1 MRPPIMLSKIPS
13 ELFGFYSKL
22 GVKAA
27 LYARLRWRLC
37 PFEEIEKHVP
47 KEGTIID
54 IGCGY
59 GLLANFLV
67 LRSSKRDV
75 TGIDLSVGRISVAQ
89 KTTDNRKKVQ
99 FKLMDA
105 LDLQSGEYSTVVM
118 SDFLHH
124 IDYQAQGE
132 LLARCYQKLPP
143 GGLLIIEEVD
153 NRPLWKYWFA
163 IMSDKI
169 LNVGERQFFRGRHEF
184 QELLQRIGFLV
195 RTKKVDKGIPLSD
208 ILFICRKKGNS
219 RISS

>member
-1 MRPPIMLSKIPS
+1 MRPRVMLSKIPS
-13 ELFGFYSKL
+13 ELFRFYSRQGL
-22 GVKAA
+22 KAA

-37 PFEEIEKHVP
+37 PFEEIERQVP
-47 KEGTIID
+47 KEGAIID

-59 GLLANFLV
+59 GLLANFLA

-75 TGIDLSVGRISVAQ
+75 TGIDLSAGRIRAAQ
-89 KTTDNRKKVQ
+89 KTTDNRRKIQ

-105 LDLQSGEYSTVVM
+105 LDLQLGKYSAVIM

-124 IDYQAQGE
+124 LDCEAQEE

-143 GGLLIIEEVD
+143 GGVLIIEEVD

-169 LNVGERQFFRGRHEF
+169 LNVSQEQFFRDHREF

-208 ILFICRKKGNS
+208 ILFVCRKKGNL
-219 RISS
+219 RTSS

>member
-1 MRPPIMLSKIPS
+1 MRPRIMSSKIPS
-13 ELFGFYSKL
+13 ELFGFYSNL
-22 GVKAA
+22 GLKAA

-37 PFEEIEKHVP
+37 PFEEIERHVP

-75 TGIDLSVGRISVAQ
+75 TGIDLSVGRITVAQ
-89 KTTDNRKKVQ
+89 KTTDNRKKIQ
-99 FKLMDA
+99 FELMDA
-105 LDLQSGEYSTVVM
+105 LDLPLGKYGTVIM

-124 IDYQAQGE
+124 IDGEAQEE

-169 LNVGERQFFRGRHEF
+169 LNVGERQFFRNHRDF
-184 QELLQRIGFLV
+184 QKLLQRIGFHV
-195 RTKKVDKGIPLSD
+195 KTKKVDKSLPLSD
-208 ILFICRKKGNS
+208 ILFICEK
-219 RISS
+219 

>member
-1 MRPPIMLSKIPS
+1 MLSKIPS
-13 ELFGFYSKL
+13 ELFRFYS
-22 GVKAA
+22 GQGFKAS

-37 PFEEIEKHVP
+37 PFEEIERYVP
-47 KEGTIID
+47 KEGRVID

-89 KTTDNRKKVQ
+89 KTTDNQKKIQ

-105 LDLQSGEYSTVVM
+105 LDLQLGKYSTVIM

-124 IDYQAQGE
+124 IDCETQEE
-132 LLARCYQKLPP
+132 LLARLYQKLPP
-143 GGLLIIEEVD
+143 GGLVIIEEVD
-153 NRPLWKYWFA
+153 SRPLWKYWFA

-169 LNVGERQFFRGRHEF
+169 LNIGERQFFRSHQAF
-184 QELLQRIGFLV
+184 QELLQRIGFSV
-195 RTKKVDKGIPLSD
+195 KIKKVDKHLPLSD
-208 ILFICRKKGNS
+208 VLFICEKEKL
-219 RISS
+219 